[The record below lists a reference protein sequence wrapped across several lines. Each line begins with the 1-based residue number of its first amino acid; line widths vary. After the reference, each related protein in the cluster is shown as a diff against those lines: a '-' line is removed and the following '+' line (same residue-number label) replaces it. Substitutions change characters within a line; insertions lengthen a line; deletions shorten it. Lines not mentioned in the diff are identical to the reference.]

1 MYLFVTISQSPLSK
15 DESDGS
21 QSKTMEKKRKR
32 SADASKFTR
41 GSLKAASPD
50 SDTSAEMNNVDEL
63 FNEARKFKRLG
74 DKYQT
79 DTSEDRVKF
88 AEYYIQSSL
97 KYLLWCAAHERDTQR
112 PRSHTSSLYFQ
123 TANILSLAAK
133 RMQECNRTYEH
144 ALCCSLECVAASRAL
159 HLMERRLEFD
169 RRIVETWKAVDTGG
183 GKMREPREASTLL
196 AEGVKKMQQ
205 VNRKPFWV
213 LFVFNL
219 PLRVNHLSG
228 CSCSLSCIIDRFF
241 RYG

>member
-1 MYLFVTISQSPLSK
+1 MISQSSLSK
-15 DESDGS
+15 DESDGP
-21 QSKTMEKKRKR
+21 QSKAVEKKTKR
-32 SADASKFTR
+32 GTAASKTTR
-41 GSLKAASPD
+41 DSLTAASPD

-63 FNEARKFKRLG
+63 FSEARKFKHLG
-74 DKYQT
+74 DKYHT

-97 KYLLWCAAHERDTQR
+97 KYLLWCAAHERDKQR
-112 PRSHTSSLYFQ
+112 PRSQTSNFYFQ

-133 RMQECNRTYEH
+133 RMQECDRTYEH

-183 GKMREPREASTLL
+183 GKMCEPREASTLL

-205 VNRKPFWV
+205 V
-213 LFVFNL
+213 
-219 PLRVNHLSG
+219 S
-228 CSCSLSCIIDRFF
+228 
-241 RYG
+241 